1 MLIDFQNIDILI
13 DDRPI
18 LHNVNLQLNEGDFA
32 YIIGR
37 VGSGK
42 SSLLKAIYGELPVKG
57 NQAQVLNFDMKNLP
71 ANKMH
76 NLRRGL
82 GIVFQDFQL
91 LADRTVYENLEFVL
105 RVTDWAI
112 EDRKK
117 RINEVLNEVGIVNKA
132 ECYPHELSGGEQQ
145 RVAIARALLNHP
157 KLVLADEPTGNLD
170 KETGESIMQLLMDI
184 RKRGTAV
191 MMITH
196 NHALLDEY
204 PASLVLTCEDNCVK
218 NITPQ
223 NIEININT
231 NNTAEI
237 NPLVF

>member
-18 LHNVNLQLNEGDFA
+18 LHNVNLQLKEGDFA

-132 ECYPHELSGGEQQ
+132 ERYPHELSGGEQQ

-204 PASLVLTCEDNCVK
+204 PASLVLICEDNCVK

-237 NPLVF
+237 NPIVF